1 MKPKQINKLYSS
13 LTPHE
18 QANLA
23 FAAALRH
30 DEKEGDLILN
40 SVEKRTYMTVHAD
53 YHNRLHGL
61 VQLSGIFGTAYWK
74 TFFKLSTANLSK
86 TGEAFDKVAQQH
98 INEFIALNTAL
109 NNVCQSL
116 QIDSEAIRTFAECKG
131 INPNFE
137 GLPFKGLANKDLLT
151 QYTSLFTAAVKA

>member
-1 MKPKQINKLYSS
+1 VKPQQINKLYSN

-23 FAAALRH
+23 FAAAIRH
-30 DEKEGDLILN
+30 DETEVDLILN
-40 SVEKRTYMTVHAD
+40 AVEKRTYITAHAD
-53 YHNRLHGL
+53 YHSRLHGL

-86 TGEAFDKVAQQH
+86 TGEAFDKVAKKH

-109 NNVCQSL
+109 NNVCKSL
-116 QIDSEAIRTFAECKG
+116 QIDSEAVRKFAECSG
-131 INPNFE
+131 INPDFE
-137 GLPFKGLANKDLLT
+137 GLPFEGVADEEFLK
-151 QYTSLFTAAVKA
+151 QYTTLFTVAAKD

>member
-1 MKPKQINKLYSS
+1 MKPKQINKLYSN

-18 QANLA
+18 QANLS

-30 DEKEGDLILN
+30 DENEGDLIIS
-40 SVEKRTYMTVHAD
+40 SVEKRTYMTVHVD

-98 INEFIALNTAL
+98 INEFISLNTAL

-116 QIDSEAIRTFAECKG
+116 QIDSEAIRTFAQCSDM
-131 INPNFE
+131 NSDFE
-137 GLPFKGLANKDLLT
+137 GLPFKGHANESFLK
-151 QYTSLFTAAVKA
+151 QYTNLFTVAVKD